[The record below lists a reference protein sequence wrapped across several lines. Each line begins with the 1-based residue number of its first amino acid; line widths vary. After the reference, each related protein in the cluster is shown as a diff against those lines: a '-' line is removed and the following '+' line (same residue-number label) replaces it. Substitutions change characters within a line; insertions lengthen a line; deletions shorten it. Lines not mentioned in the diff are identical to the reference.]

1 MLVLPLFESNAM
13 TNIFHNYLL
22 TTFKLIEFLIGTYH
36 FFLLRSIIDAT
47 FIMHQLHQI
56 MLVIV

>member
-1 MLVLPLFESNAM
+1 M

-22 TTFKLIEFLIGTYH
+22 TTFKLIVFDWNISL
-36 FFLLRSIIDAT
+36 FLLRSIIDAT